1 MGKEAVKLAGS
12 GLHIPASREIG
23 WHIIASPQQG
33 QTKQITFSLLR
44 LETNSE
50 YEGQLTGE
58 TVAVLLAGTVDAEV
72 DGRRWVS
79 IGQRRDVFSGKAFA
93 LYMPPNARFRI
104 RAHTFAELAFGSVP
118 APSGGE
124 PKLITP
130 DQVKNRTVGLF
141 NWRRDIDDIIDSSFP
156 ARRLLIGET
165 RNPPGNWSSYPPHK
179 HEEEN
184 PPFETQMEEVY
195 HFRIFPPTGFA
206 IQVIYTD
213 DGELN
218 EAIIVKDGDT
228 VVIPRGY
235 HPVAAPPGYAVYYL
249 WVLAGERRQMFVKFD
264 PAHEWVNGA
273 EGILREWQRWLV

>member
-1 MGKEAVKLAGS
+1 MARYDLHAPAPKET
-12 GLHIPASREIG
+12 G
-23 WHIIASPQQG
+23 WHTVFSPQQG

-44 LETNSE
+44 LEAGSE
-50 YEGQLTGE
+50 YEGQVVGE
-58 TVAVLLAGTVDAEV
+58 TVAVLLFGVADAEV
-72 DGRRWVS
+72 EGKRFQS
-79 IGQRRDVFSGKAFA
+79 IGQRRDVFSGKAFS
-93 LYMPPNARFRI
+93 LYMPANSRFRI
-104 RAHTFAELAFGSVP
+104 RAQTFVEIAFGSVP
-118 APSGGE
+118 APAVGE
-124 PKLITP
+124 PRLITP
-130 DQVKNRTVGLF
+130 DQVKSRSVGLF
-141 NWRRDIDDIIDSSFP
+141 NWRRDIDDIVDNTFP
-156 ARRLLIGET
+156 AQRLLVGET

-206 IQVIYTD
+206 IQMIYTD

-249 WVLAGERRQMFVKFD
+249 WVLAGERRQMFVRFD
-264 PAHEWVNGA
+264 PAHVWVNGA
-273 EGILREWQRWLV
+273 EGIMKEWQHWLR

>member
-1 MGKEAVKLAGS
+1 MARYDLHAPAPKET
-12 GLHIPASREIG
+12 G
-23 WHIIASPQQG
+23 WHTIFSPQQG

-44 LETNSE
+44 LEAGSE
-50 YEGQLTGE
+50 YEGQVVGE
-58 TVAVLLAGTVDAEV
+58 TVAVLLFGVADAEV
-72 DGRRWVS
+72 EGKRFQS
-79 IGQRRDVFSGKAFA
+79 IGQRRDVFSGKAFS
-93 LYMPPNARFRI
+93 LYMPANSRFRI
-104 RAHTFAELAFGSVP
+104 RAQTFVEIAFGSVP
-118 APSGGE
+118 APAVGE
-124 PKLITP
+124 PRLITP
-130 DQVKNRTVGLF
+130 DQVKSRSVGLF
-141 NWRRDIDDIIDSSFP
+141 NWRRDIDDIVDNTFP
-156 ARRLLIGET
+156 AQRLLVGET

-206 IQVIYTD
+206 IQMIYTD

-249 WVLAGERRQMFVKFD
+249 WVLAGERRQMFVRFD
-264 PAHEWVNGA
+264 PAHVWVNGA
-273 EGILREWQRWLV
+273 EGIMKEWQHWLR

>member
-1 MGKEAVKLAGS
+1 MTRYQ
-12 GLHIPASREIG
+12 LHIPAQKGTG

-44 LETNSE
+44 LEMENE
-50 YEGQLTGE
+50 YEGQSNGE
-58 TVAVLLAGTVDAEV
+58 TVAVLLFGLIDAEV
-72 DGRRWVS
+72 DGKRWCF

-93 LYMPPNARFRI
+93 LYIPPNARFRI
-104 RAHTFAELAFGSVP
+104 HAHSFVEMAFGSVL
-118 APSGGE
+118 APLGGE

-130 DQVKNRTVGLF
+130 DQVKSRSVGIF
-141 NWRRDIDDIIDSSFP
+141 NWRRDIDDIVDASFP
-156 ARRLLIGET
+156 AKRLLVGET

-184 PPFETQMEEVY
+184 PPFETKMEEVY

-206 IQVIYTD
+206 IQTIYTE

-228 VVIPRGY
+228 VVIPKGY

-249 WVLAGERRQMFVKFD
+249 WFLASEVRRMFVKFD
-264 PAHEWVNGA
+264 PNHEWVNAA
-273 EGILREWQRWLV
+273 EGTMKEYQRWLS

>member
-1 MGKEAVKLAGS
+1 MAEPKL
-12 GLHIPASREIG
+12 HVPAPKGTG
-23 WHIIASPQQG
+23 WHTVVSPQLG

-44 LETNSE
+44 LEAGSE
-50 YEGQLTGE
+50 YEGQVVGE
-58 TVAVLLAGTVDAEV
+58 TVAVLLSGIMDAEV
-72 DGRRWVS
+72 DGRRWSSV
-79 IGQRRDVFSGKAFA
+79 GQRRDVFSGKAYA
-93 LYMPPNARFRI
+93 LYLPSNARFRI
-104 RAHTFAELAFGSVP
+104 RANTFVELAFGTVP
-118 APSGGE
+118 APTGGE
-124 PKLITP
+124 PTLITP
-130 DQVKNRTVGLF
+130 DQVKSRSVGLF
-141 NWRRDIDDIIDSSFP
+141 NWRRDIDDIVDSSFP
-156 ARRLLIGET
+156 ARRLLVGET

-206 IQVIYTD
+206 IQMIYTD

-235 HPVAAPPGYAVYYL
+235 HPVGAPPGYAVYYL
-249 WVLAGERRQMFVKFD
+249 WILAGERRQMFVKFD

-273 EGILREWQRWLV
+273 EGIMKEWHRWLG

>member
-1 MGKEAVKLAGS
+1 MANSNLLVRAV
-12 GLHIPASREIG
+12 REIG
-23 WHIIASPQQG
+23 WHTVVSPQQG

-44 LETNSE
+44 LEAGSD
-50 YEGQLTGE
+50 YEGQVNGE
-58 TVAVLLAGTVDAEV
+58 TVAVLLSGFMDVEV
-72 DGRRWVS
+72 DGKRWQSV
-79 IGQRRDVFSGKAFA
+79 GQRRDVFSGKAFA
-93 LYMPPNARFRI
+93 LYLPSHSRFRI
-104 RAHTFAELAFGSVP
+104 RAHTFVELAFGSAP
-118 APSGGE
+118 APASGE

-130 DQVKNRTVGLF
+130 DQVKSRSVGLF
-141 NWRRDIDDIIDSSFP
+141 NWRRDIDDIVDASFP
-156 ARRLLIGET
+156 ARRLLVGET

-184 PPFETQMEEVY
+184 PPFETHMEEVY

-206 IQVIYTD
+206 IQMIYTD

-249 WVLAGERRQMFVKFD
+249 WVLAGDRRQMFVKFD

-273 EGILREWQRWLV
+273 EGIMKEWQRQFG

>member
-1 MGKEAVKLAGS
+1 MARYDLHAPAPKET
-12 GLHIPASREIG
+12 G
-23 WHIIASPQQG
+23 WHTIFSPQQG

-44 LETNSE
+44 LEAGSE
-50 YEGQLTGE
+50 YEGQVVGE
-58 TVAVLLAGTVDAEV
+58 TVAVLLFGVADAEV
-72 DGRRWVS
+72 EGKRFQS
-79 IGQRRDVFSGKAFA
+79 IGQRRDVFSGKAFS
-93 LYMPPNARFRI
+93 LYMPANSRFRI
-104 RAHTFAELAFGSVP
+104 RAQTLVEIAFGSVP
-118 APSGGE
+118 APAVGE
-124 PKLITP
+124 PRLITP
-130 DQVKNRTVGLF
+130 DQVKSRSVGLF
-141 NWRRDIDDIIDSSFP
+141 NWRRDIDDIVDNTFP
-156 ARRLLIGET
+156 AQRLLVGET

-206 IQVIYTD
+206 IQMIYTD

-249 WVLAGERRQMFVKFD
+249 WVLAGERRQMFVRFD
-264 PAHEWVNGA
+264 PAHVWVNGA
-273 EGILREWQRWLV
+273 EGIMKEWQHWLR

>member
-1 MGKEAVKLAGS
+1 MANRNLHVRGVK
-12 GLHIPASREIG
+12 EIG
-23 WHIIASPQQG
+23 WQTIVSPQQG

-44 LETNSE
+44 LEPGSE
-50 YEGQLTGE
+50 YEGQVNGE
-58 TVAVLLAGTVDAEV
+58 TVAVLLSGLMDTEV
-72 DGRRWVS
+72 DGKRWQSV
-79 IGQRRDVFSGKAFA
+79 GQRRDVFSGKAFA
-93 LYMPPNARFRI
+93 LYLPSNSRFRI
-104 RAHTFAELAFGSVP
+104 RARTFVELAFGSTP
-118 APSGGE
+118 APASGE

-130 DQVKNRTVGLF
+130 DQVKSRSVGLF
-141 NWRRDIDDIIDSSFP
+141 NWRRDIDDIIDASFP
-156 ARRLLIGET
+156 ARRLLVGET

-184 PPFETQMEEVY
+184 PPFETLMEEVY
-195 HFRIFPPTGFA
+195 HFRIFPPSGFA
-206 IQVIYTD
+206 IQMIYTD

-249 WVLAGERRQMFVKFD
+249 WVLSGDLRQMFVKFD

-273 EGILREWQRWLV
+273 EGVMKEWQRLLG